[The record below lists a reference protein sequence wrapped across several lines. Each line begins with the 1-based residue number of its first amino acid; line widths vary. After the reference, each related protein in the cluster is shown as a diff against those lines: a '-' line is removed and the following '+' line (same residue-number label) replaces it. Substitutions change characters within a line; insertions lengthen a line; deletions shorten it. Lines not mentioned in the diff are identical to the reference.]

1 MKVALDDSD
10 GCDGRRWNHS
20 DSRSPGLWSWVG
32 SNAQLFR
39 AGGVFSGLGGS
50 FFSGGGLIDWSK
62 NFLSTPWS
70 QISCPRGAMPSSL

>member
-1 MKVALDDSD
+1 MTVMGVMGGD
-10 GCDGRRWNHS
+10 GTTVTAGDLAFAAGWAPRRS
-20 DSRSPGLWSWVG
+20 FLGLGV
-32 SNAQLFR
+32 
-39 AGGVFSGLGGS
+39 VFSGLGGS

>member
-1 MKVALDDSD
+1 MTVMGVMGGD
-10 GCDGRRWNHS
+10 GTTVTAGVLAFGAGWAPM
-20 DSRSPGLWSWVG
+20 RSFLGL
-32 SNAQLFR
+32 
-39 AGGVFSGLGGS
+39 GGVFFRAGGS